1 MPRPVKATV
10 SSRAVPLGD
19 DHQAQVSPEPDTTI
33 SLIKED
39 CRPEGQRLD
48 LCVNDVLDDHK
59 RKERLEAAQWEKMM
73 SFLEEYNLPTAEA
86 EEEAKQRGLD
96 SGLRSVRGTWVVQLV
111 AGTHPTN
118 ALCID

>member
-1 MPRPVKATV
+1 MPRRRVDV
-10 SSRAVPLGD
+10 VPLGD
-19 DHQAQVSPEPDTTI
+19 NHQAQDLPEPEPNTPI
-33 SLIKED
+33 SLIEED
-39 CRPEGQRLD
+39 GRCECQLLD
-48 LCVNDVLDDHK
+48 LCDNNELDNHK
-59 RKERLEAAQWEKMM
+59 RKERLEAAQWEAVM

-96 SGLRSVRGTWVVQLV
+96 CSLRSVRGKWVVQMV